1 MDVDVAKEEISEI
14 THAYGLSYY
23 FSAVV
28 TDSATTVDA
37 VVETIAVLSFFYF
50 FSAVVMDV
58 IPSEITEDVAAA
70 NS

>member
-1 MDVDVAKEEISEI
+1 MQQIVDVDVAKEEISEI
-14 THAYGLSYY
+14 TRAYGLSYY
-23 FSAVV
+23 
-28 TDSATTVDA
+28 
-37 VVETIAVLSFFYF
+37 